1 MKRFRLHGRT
11 GAAVGASVPRSL
23 ARSLARTW
31 SWADL
36 VLWWPRSVLA

>member
-23 ARSLARTW
+23 ARTW

-36 VLWWPRSVLA
+36 VLWWPRSVVA